1 MNKRIS
7 MLFTIA
13 AIAVIGAGLSGS
25 TYTQTQ
31 IGGQSI
37 DMSQM
42 DVDVMEQI
50 HKMGGLQACNA
61 SSIRRN

>member
-1 MNKRIS
+1 

-50 HKMGGLQACNA
+50 HKMGGLQLVMPQAFAETDCGV
-61 SSIRRN
+61 